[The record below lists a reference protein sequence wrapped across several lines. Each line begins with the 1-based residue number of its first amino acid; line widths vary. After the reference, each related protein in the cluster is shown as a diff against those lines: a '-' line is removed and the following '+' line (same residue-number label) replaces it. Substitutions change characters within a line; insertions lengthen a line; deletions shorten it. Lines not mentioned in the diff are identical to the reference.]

1 MSKGQPEGASDDT
14 GDHAGDDTSRD
25 VGKGAGHAPPGK
37 TAPREAALADH
48 LLTAQRL
55 AKVDAIRAAGGE
67 PYPFRFAPT
76 DTAAALHAAHGA
88 LDAAASTG
96 VHATVAGRLM
106 ARRDIGK
113 LLFGVLQDQTG
124 QIQLFADSK
133 VLGDDFDRLVDLDL
147 GDWVGA
153 SGEIIT
159 TKRGELSVKVEEFT
173 LLAKALR
180 PLPEKWHGLQDVET
194 RYRRR
199 YLDLLVNPQARETA
213 LTRSKIVSTLRRE
226 FENRGFIEVETPVLQ
241 LQAGGALARPFMT
254 HHNAL
259 GLDVY
264 LRIALELHLKRLIVG
279 GLDRVF
285 EIGRTFRNEGVSPK
299 HNPEFTML
307 EAYVAYADY
316 FDIMDLV
323 EEVVTE
329 VVMQVA
335 GSPSLTY
342 RDKPL
347 DFSGPWPRIDMLD
360 SIAAACGVEFTMDM
374 PKEDARKRAD
384 ELDIDV
390 DGTWGVGKIAMEVFE
405 RHVEPDLWEPT
416 FVTGHPVE
424 VSPLARE
431 HRDGGGITERFEFF
445 AGGWEIANAFSE
457 LNDPIEQRR
466 RFEAQAVARAEGD
479 DEAHLVDEDYLLAL
493 EYGMPPTGGLGVG
506 VDRLTMIL
514 TDQETIRE
522 VILFPHMRPEA

>member
-1 MSKGQPEGASDDT
+1 MASR
-14 GDHAGDDTSRD
+14 TSR
-25 VGKGAGHAPPGK
+25 
-37 TAPREAALADH
+37 
-48 LLTAQRL
+48 
-55 AKVDAIRAAGGE
+55 RATGG
-67 PYPFRFAPT
+67 
-76 DTAAALHAAHGA
+76 
-88 LDAAASTG
+88 
-96 VHATVAGRLM
+96 
-106 ARRDIGK
+106 DI
-113 LLFGVLQDQTG
+113 
-124 QIQLFADSK
+124 
-133 VLGDDFDRLVDLDL
+133 
-147 GDWVGA
+147 
-153 SGEIIT
+153 
-159 TKRGELSVKVEEFT
+159 
-173 LLAKALR
+173 
-180 PLPEKWHGLQDVET
+180 
-194 RYRRR
+194 
-199 YLDLLVNPQARETA
+199 LDLLVNPQARETA

-466 RFEAQAVARAEGD
+466 RFRGPGGRESGRRRRGPLGGRGLSAGSRVRHATDRRSRRRGGQADDDSHGPGD
-479 DEAHLVDEDYLLAL
+479 DPRGHPVPAYAS
-493 EYGMPPTGGLGVG
+493 GGLRRFQACPTRAGAC
-506 VDRLTMIL
+506 LTC
-514 TDQETIRE
+514 Q
-522 VILFPHMRPEA
+522 